1 MYAKLLSVLFALIAE
16 VTMYFENN
24 KNTLHYF
31 EESKDFIVNDND
43 KLINYLNIINNDLD
57 EIMQNLKKILQS

>member
-1 MYAKLLSVLFALIAE
+1 
-16 VTMYFENN
+16 MYFENN